1 MSTAAKA
8 PINLSRPA
16 GPKESR
22 RELWL
27 RGAAAAVFVV
37 AAAITWNGARSMSG
51 GMPMPGGW
59 VMPMMWM
66 HMPGQTVWSAAVMF
80 LLMWQAMMIAM
91 MLPSSWPMLELYQR
105 VAVSSG
111 ERWPGLSVAFAGAG
125 YFAVWLGFGAVA
137 LWMGSVAS
145 DAAMKSAALSR
156 MMPAAAGV
164 ALIVAGLYQ
173 WSPWKQ
179 ACLAHCRSPLLF
191 LAHVFQPG
199 LRGALRVGMAHG
211 IFCTGCCWA
220 LMVIQMILG
229 VMNLSV
235 MLLVAAVIAVEK
247 LWKRGPLF
255 ARLVGGAAIGI
266 GAFYLVNALV

>member
-1 MSTAAKA
+1 M
-8 PINLSRPA
+8 
-16 GPKESR
+16 
-22 RELWL
+22 

-37 AAAITWNGARSMSG
+37 AAAITWNGARGMSG
-51 GMPMPGGW
+51 GMSMPGGW

-66 HMPGQTVWSAAVMF
+66 RMPGQTAWGAAGMF

-105 VAVSSG
+105 VAASSG
-111 ERWPGLSVAFAGAG
+111 ERRPGLAVALAGAG
-125 YFAVWLGFGAVA
+125 YFAVWLGFGTVA
-137 LWMGSVAS
+137 LWIGSAAS
-145 DAAMKSAALSR
+145 DAAMKSTGWSR

-164 ALIVAGLYQ
+164 ALIIAGLYQ

-179 ACLAHCRSPLLF
+179 ACLAHCRSPLMF
-191 LAHVFQPG
+191 LGHVFRPG
-199 LRGALRVGMAHG
+199 LAGAVRVGIVHG
-211 IFCTGCCWA
+211 TFCTGCCWA

-247 LWKRGPLF
+247 LWKRGPLV
-255 ARLVGGAAIGI
+255 ARLVGGAAIAM
-266 GAFYLVNALV
+266 GAFYLALAVRSRT

>member
-1 MSTAAKA
+1 M
-8 PINLSRPA
+8 RV
-16 GPKESR
+16 
-22 RELWL
+22 
-27 RGAAAAVFVV
+27 AAAAVFVL

-66 HMPGQTVWSAAVMF
+66 SMPGQSVWGAAGMF

-105 VAVSSG
+105 VAVSRG
-111 ERWPGLSVAFAGAG
+111 EKRPGLAVAFAGAG
-125 YFAVWLGFGAVA
+125 YFAAWMAFGAIA
-137 LWMGSVAS
+137 FWIGLAAS
-145 DAAMKSAALSR
+145 DAAMKSAAWSR
-156 MMPAAAGV
+156 LMPAAAGV
-164 ALIVAGLYQ
+164 GLIVAGLYQ

-179 ACLAHCRSPLLF
+179 TCLAHCRSPLMF
-191 LAHVFQPG
+191 LGHAFRPG
-199 LRGALRVGMAHG
+199 LAGAVRVGVAHG

-229 VMNLSV
+229 VMNLAV

-247 LWKRGPLF
+247 LWTRGPLF
-255 ARLVGGAAIGI
+255 ARLAGGAAIAM
-266 GAFYLVNALV
+266 GAFYLVAALRR

>member
-1 MSTAAKA
+1 LSTAAKV
-8 PINLSRPA
+8 PTNRTIPA
-16 GPKESR
+16 GHR
-22 RELWL
+22 WMRV
-27 RGAAAAVFVV
+27 AAAGVFVL

-66 HMPGQTVWSAAVMF
+66 SMPGQSVWGSAGMF

-111 ERWPGLSVAFAGAG
+111 EKRPGLAVALAGAG
-125 YFAVWLGFGAVA
+125 YFAAWMAFGAGA
-137 LWMGSVAS
+137 FWIGLAAS
-145 DAAMKSAALSR
+145 DAAMKSAAWSR
-156 MMPAAAGV
+156 MMPAAAGLG
-164 ALIVAGLYQ
+164 LIVAGLYQ

-179 ACLAHCRSPLLF
+179 TCLAHCRSPLMF
-191 LAHVFQPG
+191 LGHAFRPG
-199 LRGALRVGMAHG
+199 LAGAVRVGLAHG

-229 VMNLSV
+229 VMNLAV

-247 LWKRGPLF
+247 LWTRGPLF
-255 ARLVGGAAIGI
+255 ARLAGGVAIAIG
-266 GAFYLVNALV
+266 GFYLVAALRR